1 MWTLEIAKT
10 GHRHKR
16 ALGRNWKEELKRD
29 GEMGRIKMKTMI
41 GLDKNQIESYLKDT
55 EIFSNN
61 KLEY

>member
-1 MWTLEIAKT
+1 
-10 GHRHKR
+10 
-16 ALGRNWKEELKRD
+16 LGSNWKEELKRD